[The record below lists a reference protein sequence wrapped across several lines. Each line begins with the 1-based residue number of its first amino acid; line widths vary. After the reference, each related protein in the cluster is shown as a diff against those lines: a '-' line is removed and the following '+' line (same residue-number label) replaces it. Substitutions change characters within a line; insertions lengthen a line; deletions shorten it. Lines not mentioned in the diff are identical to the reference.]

1 MRLLQSKAHSI
12 SHNIRE
18 ARARDS
24 ILPMF
29 EVSKSLPQLPGGSLS
44 WAFQTEWTNILRDC
58 SQKLMLATADF
69 LVGERLPDL
78 DKQANKLAE
87 LTLTDLSKAFPEE
100 EKQKG
105 LQLFS
110 IVNQSMKQRVDKSD
124 KVVKPSHKPKSQKS
138 FRPKTLLSS
147 LVT

>member
-1 MRLLQSKAHSI
+1 
-12 SHNIRE
+12 
-18 ARARDS
+18 
-24 ILPMF
+24 
-29 EVSKSLPQLPGGSLS
+29 
-44 WAFQTEWTNILRDC
+44 
-58 SQKLMLATADF
+58 MLATADF

-78 DKQANKLAE
+78 DKQANKLAK
-87 LTLTDLSKAFPEE
+87 LTLLTDLSKAFPEE

-110 IVNQSMKQRVDKSD
+110 IVNQSMKQRVDKSG

-138 FRPKTLLSS
+138 FRPKTLLSL

>member
-1 MRLLQSKAHSI
+1 MRLFQSKAHSI

-29 EVSKSLPQLPGGSLS
+29 EVSKSLPQLPGGPLS
-44 WAFQTEWTNILRDC
+44 WALQTEWTNILRDC

-69 LVGERLPDL
+69 LVDERLPDL
-78 DKQANKLAE
+78 DKQANNLAE
-87 LTLTDLSKAFPEE
+87 LALTDLSKAFPKE

-105 LQLFS
+105 LY
-110 IVNQSMKQRVDKSD
+110 
-124 KVVKPSHKPKSQKS
+124 
-138 FRPKTLLSS
+138 SS
-147 LVT
+147 AS